1 MARQEASSGLPRP
14 LRAPVSLL
22 GKVPG
27 AGTVGRAAGG
37 ALDAVGRVSP
47 RGRRLAVYT
56 GAGVLGVAGVVE
68 WPVALTGAAVAWLTQ
83 ARQREQ
89 GIEGTGGTAAEA
101 AGEAGAGGAA
111 RPERRPRGPEARR
124 TTAGA
129 MKSAA
134 GGGIEARRS
143 TAAARRPAT
152 GATRSA
158 AGDQDRSGTGDTSRD
173 ERSPGT
179 GRSGA
184 GDTSRDERPS
194 GTGKSGTGAARSA
207 ARSARAARSA
217 AGHAAGN
224 PAGRLTSRAG
234 RVRMASGTSRPAH
247 GHDR

>member
-14 LRAPVSLL
+14 LRTPVSLL

-89 GIEGTGGTAAEA
+89 GGEGTGGTTAEA
-101 AGEAGAGGAA
+101 AGEAGPGSAVH
-111 RPERRPRGPEARR
+111 PERRSRGPEARR

-152 GATRSA
+152 GAARSA
-158 AGDQDRSGTGDTSRD
+158 AGDDDRPGSADTAGD

-179 GRSGA
+179 GR
-184 GDTSRDERPS
+184 
-194 GTGKSGTGAARSA
+194 SGTGAARSA

-217 AGHAAGN
+217 TGHAAGN

-247 GHDR
+247 GHDH

>member
-89 GIEGTGGTAAEA
+89 GTEATAGTAVEA
-101 AGEAGAGGAA
+101 AGEPGAGSMARPASAREAA
-111 RPERRPRGPEARR
+111 GPERRTRGPEARR

-143 TAAARRPAT
+143 TAAARKPAT
-152 GATRSA
+152 GAPRRA
-158 AGDQDRSGTGDTSRD
+158 AGAEDRPADTAGD
-173 ERSPGT
+173 ERS
-179 GRSGA
+179 
-184 GDTSRDERPS
+184 S
-194 GTGKSGTGAARSA
+194 GTAKSGTGAARSA

-217 AGHAAGN
+217 TGHAGN

-247 GHDR
+247 DHDS

>member
-83 ARQREQ
+83 ARQREH
-89 GIEGTGGTAAEA
+89 GTEATGGTAAEA
-101 AGEAGAGGAA
+101 ADEPGAGSAA
-111 RPERRPRGPEARR
+111 RTSAREAVGPERRSRGPEARR

-152 GATRSA
+152 GAPRRA
-158 AGDQDRSGTGDTSRD
+158 AGDEDRPGDTAGD
-173 ERSPGT
+173 ERS
-179 GRSGA
+179 
-184 GDTSRDERPS
+184 S
-194 GTGKSGTGAARSA
+194 GTAKSGTGAARSA
-207 ARSARAARSA
+207 ARSARAAKSA
-217 AGHAAGN
+217 TGHAAGN

-247 GHDR
+247 DHDS

>member
-1 MARQEASSGLPRP
+1 MAGQEASSGLPRP

-56 GAGVLGVAGVVE
+56 GAGVLGAAGVVE

-83 ARQREQ
+83 ARQREH
-89 GIEGTGGTAAEA
+89 GTEATGVTAAEA
-101 AGEAGAGGAA
+101 ADEPGAGNAA
-111 RPERRPRGPEARR
+111 RTASGREAAGPERRTRGPEARR

-152 GATRSA
+152 GAPRRA
-158 AGDQDRSGTGDTSRD
+158 AGDEDRPADTAGD
-173 ERSPGT
+173 
-179 GRSGA
+179 GRS
-184 GDTSRDERPS
+184 S

-217 AGHAAGN
+217 TGHAGN

-247 GHDR
+247 DHDS